1 MSISLDS
8 SWEGSP
14 LLRRERYFLEF
25 PFLPEVVAIL
35 TAFLLGLLV
44 LFFTGY
50 PPLRAFSALFRGA
63 FGSRNAFGQT
73 LTQATPILFT
83 SLSFL
88 LSFRAGIFNIGIEGQ
103 LLVGA
108 FVAALLG
115 TMIRS
120 LPLPLHLLLAL
131 LGGGLGGAL
140 WALIPALIKTYLGAH
155 EVITTMMMSYIA
167 SYLTSYFVNYPFKAP
182 GWVAQTNPVQA
193 TALLPRILPP
203 TQLSLAFPLAL
214 VFSVLV
220 FYFLFRTYLG
230 FQVRAVGLNPEVAE
244 NRGISVASR
253 QILAFLLS
261 GFVAGIGGAGEV
273 LGVHGKFVDGF
284 SPGYGWDGIAV
295 SLVGRLHPLG
305 CILASLLFGM
315 LRAGG
320 MTMARV
326 TKVPL
331 DLSLIIQAL
340 VILLIAAP
348 RLIRIFILR
357 KRGL

>member
-1 MSISLDS
+1 MR
-8 SWEGSP
+8 
-14 LLRRERYFLEF
+14 LRSRRFFEF
-25 PFLPEVVAIL
+25 PFVLEILAIL
-35 TAFLLGLLV
+35 LAFLLGFLV
-44 LFFTGY
+44 LFVTGY

-103 LLVGA
+103 LLIGA
-108 FVAALLG
+108 FLAAILG
-115 TMIRS
+115 TAITS
-120 LPLPLHLLLAL
+120 LPFPLHLLLAL
-131 LGGGLGGAL
+131 LGGGMGGAL

-167 SYLTSYFVNYPFKAP
+167 SYLTSYFVNYPLKAP
-182 GWVAQTNPVQA
+182 GWVAQTNPVRV

-203 TQLSLAFPLAL
+203 TQLSFAFILAL
-214 VFSVLV
+214 IFSILV

-230 FQVRAVGLNPEVAE
+230 FQVRAVGLNPLVAE
-244 NRGISVASR
+244 NRGISVPSR

-320 MTMARV
+320 MTMSRV

-340 VILLIAAP
+340 VILLVAAP
-348 RLIRIFILR
+348 RLMQILLFR
-357 KRGL
+357 SRGR